1 MELVLDLARRW
12 WRFKVKDMSPE
23 KLQIISPTQL
33 RLPHVLG
40 LTPFDI
46 CYILNDQTILSST
59 ANDLKLL
66 EEPVMLLCLYL
77 QPIFESVSG

>member
-23 KLQIISPTQL
+23 KLQIISPTQI

-46 CYILNDQTILSST
+46 CYILNDQTLQMTSSSSRSQRCCFVFVLGPL
-59 ANDLKLL
+59 NLFQ
-66 EEPVMLLCLYL
+66 EVRCC
-77 QPIFESVSG
+77 